1 MSSPRIPLEAIPD
14 ALDFED
20 PDDLFR
26 VTGRPQVRYGQ
37 DHFLRQSLASGLAE
51 PCDEGQT
58 YLPC

>member
-20 PDDLFR
+20 PDDRFR
-26 VTGRPQVRYGQ
+26 VTGRAQVIYGQ
-37 DHFLRQSLASGLAE
+37 DPFLRPSVASGHAE
-51 PCDEGQT
+51 PCDEGQP